1 MRRLGMALLL
11 LIGFALVAALY
22 VVKTRTASA
31 EQEVRRLEKA
41 LAQEEAAIAVLNAEI
56 AHLESPE
63 RLRELSERYLEL
75 RPTTAGQMLTLD
87 DLVVRVPRRP
97 DEAVTTGEAPQAMS
111 GGQ

>member
-41 LAQEEAAIAVLNAEI
+41 LAQEEAAIVASLLAQFI
-56 AHLESPE
+56 YSPHI
-63 RLRELSERYLEL
+63 
-75 RPTTAGQMLTLD
+75 LD
-87 DLVVRVPRRP
+87 DWALIL
-97 DEAVTTGEAPQAMS
+97 EVTLRDVFRESVFCSSLPS
-111 GGQ
+111 